1 MTDCTTRHRTA
12 TGRNGSLL
20 VLVVLTGAA
29 LTAAGPEPK
38 YKAPRTEYGQPDFRG
53 VWNFSSDV
61 PLERSSAFAD
71 KKLFT
76 REELAQ
82 QRAVKGKAADARA
95 KFAPVEDVG
104 VAWLDYAAQIENL
117 RTSLIAY
124 PENGRLPKLVDG
136 VRRLPGLE
144 EFVAALADA
153 KFVVAEA
160 LAALGAPPPAGGGK
174 KDGHQD
180 FSLSE
185 RCLADGASP
194 PFVPVFNANFV
205 QVIQSKDHVAL
216 LTEPL
221 HHARIV
227 PLDGRP
233 HLGENLRSWSGDSRG
248 RWEGDTLVIETSN
261 FNNRTRSFAGA
272 GTSRDKVVTERFT
285 RVSANAL
292 EYEATIM
299 DPKTFQDKI
308 VLSLPM
314 AKVDARLY
322 ESACHEGNYSLPN
335 TLSGARKEEQEAM
348 KTKQ

>member
-1 MTDCTTRHRTA
+1 MSDCTTRHRTA

-20 VLVVLTGAA
+20 VLVLLTGAA
-29 LTAAGPEPK
+29 LSAAGLEPK
-38 YKAPRTEYGQPDFRG
+38 YKAPRTEHGQPDFRG

-61 PLERSSAFAD
+61 PLERSPAFAD
-71 KKLFT
+71 KKFFT

-82 QRAVKGKAADARA
+82 QRAVKGKALDARA

-136 VRRLPGLE
+136 VRRLPGPE

-153 KFVVAEA
+153 KGGPPPAL
-160 LAALGAPPPAGGGK
+160 LAALGAGK
-174 KDGHQD
+174 RDGPQD

-185 RCLADGASP
+185 RCLADSARADSASP
-194 PFVPVFNANFV
+194 PFMPAFDGNYV

-221 HHARIV
+221 HRARIV
-227 PLDGRP
+227 PLDGSP

-248 RWEGDTLVIETSN
+248 RWEGETLVIETRN

-285 RVSANAL
+285 RVSSNAL
-292 EYEATIM
+292 EYEATIV
-299 DPKTFQDKI
+299 DPKTFQDRI

-314 AKVDARLY
+314 AKVDTRIY

-335 TLSGARKEEQEAM
+335 ALSGARKEEQEAM